1 MLKIPPFVAAAPL
14 GRRLTARDD
23 NQGLRALGKVGPL
36 IALAAACVIFATRSD
51 RFLTGDNLSIVL
63 QQVMVVGVIAIGQTL
78 VILTAGVD
86 LSCGTV
92 MALGAIVMTKLA
104 AELGVSVPLAI
115 AVGVGATTLF
125 GLLNGLLVTR
135 INLPPFIV
143 TLGTLNIAFAI
154 TQLYSNAQTV
164 TDLPEAMNA
173 LGGTFSVGGT
183 TVVYGVVVMLALYA
197 LTAFVLR
204 DTAAGRHVYA
214 VGNNPEAARL
224 TGIAT
229 PRVILAV
236 YVLAGVLYGIAALLS
251 VARTGVGDPNAGQ
264 TENLDAITAVV
275 LGGTSLFGGRG
286 TVLGSLVG
294 ALIVGV
300 FRNGLTLMGVPS
312 VYQILI
318 TGILVILAVATDQL
332 SRRGAR

>member
-1 MLKIPPFVAAAPL
+1 MS
-14 GRRLTARDD
+14 
-23 NQGLRALGKVGPL
+23 RALGAVGPFL
-36 IALAAACVIFATRSD
+36 ALVAASVFFATRSD

-63 QQVMVVGVIAIGQTL
+63 QQVMVVGVIAIGETL

-104 AELGVSVPLAI
+104 AELGVSAPLAI
-115 AVGVGATTLF
+115 AVGIGATTLF

-173 LGGTFSVGGT
+173 LGGTFHVGGT

-204 DTAAGRHVYA
+204 ETAAGRHVYA

-236 YVLAGVLYGIAALLS
+236 YVLAGVTYGIAALLS

-300 FRNGLTLMGVPS
+300 FRNGLTLMGVSS

>member
-1 MLKIPPFVAAAPL
+1 MTAIPRF
-14 GRRLTARDD
+14 ARNDS
-23 NQGLRALGKVGPL
+23 GLLHAIGKVGPL
-36 IALAAACVIFATRSD
+36 IALLAACVFFATRSD

-104 AELGVSVPLAI
+104 AELGVSAPLAI
-115 AVGVGATTLF
+115 AVGIGATTLF

-173 LGGTFSVGGT
+173 LGGTFHVGGT

-204 DTAAGRHVYA
+204 ETAAGRHVYA

-236 YVLAGVLYGIAALLS
+236 YVLAGVTYGIAALLS

-300 FRNGLTLMGVPS
+300 FRNGLTLMGVSS

>member
-1 MLKIPPFVAAAPL
+1 MRIPRFA
-14 GRRLTARDD
+14 RDDKRARDD
-23 NQGLRALGKVGPL
+23 NQGLHALGKVGPL
-36 IALAAACVIFATRSD
+36 IALLAACVFFATRSD

-104 AELGVSVPLAI
+104 AELGVSAPLAI
-115 AVGVGATTLF
+115 AVGIGATTLF

-173 LGGTFSVGGT
+173 LGGTFHVGGT
-183 TVVYGVVVMLALYA
+183 TVVYGVVVMLALYGI
-197 LTAFVLR
+197 TAFVLR
-204 DTAAGRHVYA
+204 ETAAGRHVYA

-300 FRNGLTLMGVPS
+300 FRNGLTLMGVSS